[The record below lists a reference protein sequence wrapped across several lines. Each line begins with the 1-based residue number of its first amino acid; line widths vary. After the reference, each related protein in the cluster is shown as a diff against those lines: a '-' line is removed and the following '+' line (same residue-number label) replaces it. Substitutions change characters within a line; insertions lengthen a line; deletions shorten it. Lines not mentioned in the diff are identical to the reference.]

1 MDTVRA
7 CFHYG
12 FPIAQLLH
20 RYKYQHR
27 RDAGKICANLAD
39 LYWQLLNTSLNLET
53 INQVDVILP
62 IPQSRNKWKQRGFSQ
77 TETLSKAIG
86 KRSGIPVHSR
96 WLSMDNRA
104 RPNQAALSR
113 KDRIKN
119 LKEAFT
125 VKDRVAEQLNGLN
138 VLLVDDVMTTGATLE
153 SVGMLLKQM
162 NVAKVSAFCLAR
174 TPPPKL

>member
-1 MDTVRA
+1 
-7 CFHYG
+7 
-12 FPIAQLLH
+12 
-20 RYKYQHR
+20 
-27 RDAGKICANLAD
+27 
-39 LYWQLLNTSLNLET
+39 
-53 INQVDVILP
+53 
-62 IPQSRNKWKQRGFSQ
+62 
-77 TETLSKAIG
+77 
-86 KRSGIPVHSR
+86 
-96 WLSMDNRA
+96 MDNRA